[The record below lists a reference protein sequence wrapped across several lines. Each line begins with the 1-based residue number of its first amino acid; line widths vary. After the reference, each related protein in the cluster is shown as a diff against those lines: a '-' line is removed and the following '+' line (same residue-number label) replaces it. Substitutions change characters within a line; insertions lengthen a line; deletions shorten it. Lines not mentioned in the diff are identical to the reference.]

1 MAVEFRPIRADEL
14 RTFLYNSRLG
24 FGDPLTESAIDYDL
38 GVEFLKPEETLGAF
52 DDGVL
57 ASQMGTIPFTMR
69 WNGRDIGCGG
79 VTAVSTLPTHR
90 RRGYLREL
98 MTRAFATMR
107 ESNQPV
113 AMLWAS
119 MAAIYQRFGYGIA
132 YTQLHYRGFDPRTL
146 RFVDDIPVTGRTR
159 LLRADEAAPV
169 LGGVYDRFADSRTL
183 MLRRSEQRWKSFVL
197 RPWRPDMPPFRVVV
211 YEESDQALGYAIYRI
226 DQMQTQ
232 SPGPSLRLE
241 VFDLAWQTPAAHR
254 GLITYLA
261 GYDLAGQIAMSQL
274 PIDDPLLYQVQ
285 EPRLLNAAVRDGTL
299 VRIVDVVAALEGRG
313 YDADGSLRFS
323 IADDLC
329 PWNTG
334 TWQLTVESGTARVKP
349 TGDEPD
355 LRLTPRLLA
364 ILASGHQSATT
375 LAHIGSLPPCD
386 PKARRTMDALFRTE
400 HAPLCTDGF

>member
-1 MAVEFRPIRADEL
+1 MAVEFRPLHADEL
-14 RTFLYNSRLG
+14 RTFAYNSRLG
-24 FGDPLTESAIDYDL
+24 FGDPLTQSAIDYDL
-38 GVEFLKPEETLGAF
+38 AVEFLKPAETLGAF

-107 ESNQPV
+107 GSNQPV

-119 MAAIYQRFGYGIA
+119 MAAIYQRFGYGVG
-132 YTQLHYRGFDPRTL
+132 YTQLQYRGFDPRTL
-146 RFVDDIPVTGRTR
+146 RFVDEIPVTGRTR
-159 LLRADEAAPV
+159 LIRADEAAPV
-169 LGGVYDRFADSRTL
+169 LSSVYDRFASTRTL
-183 MLRRSEQRWKSFVL
+183 MLRRDQQRWNSFVL
-197 RPWRPDMPPFRVVV
+197 RPWPADTPPYRVVV
-211 YEESDQALGYAIYRI
+211 YDEDGEDLGFGIYRI
-226 DQMQTQ
+226 EQMQTQ
-232 SPGPSLRLE
+232 NPGPSLRLN
-241 VFDLAWQTPAAHR
+241 VFDLAWLTPAAHR
-254 GLITYLA
+254 GLIMYFA
-261 GYDLAGQIAMSQL
+261 GYDLAGQIAVSQL
-274 PIDDPLLYQVQ
+274 PIDDPLFYQAQ
-285 EPRLLNAAVRDGTL
+285 EPRLLNGAVRDGTL

-313 YDADGSLRFS
+313 YDGDGSLRFS

-334 TWQLTVESGTARVKP
+334 TWDLTVESGSAHVKAT
-349 TGDEPD
+349 TGEPD
-355 LRLTPRLLA
+355 LLLTPRLLA

-375 LAHIGSLPPCD
+375 LAHIGSLPACD
-386 PKARRTMDALFRTE
+386 PAARRTADALLRTE